1 MSELID
7 TGSKNSTKER
17 ILDAAETLFSE
28 HGFAETSMRDITKVA
43 EVNLASINYHFG
55 SKEEL
60 INAVF
65 MRCVQPLAEALRE
78 NLEHMKDNI
87 SDESL
92 DQSLRALVT
101 AGLNSSRGMKGGGGI
116 FIRLLSRA
124 YADPEASIRNY
135 LVKQHENVLTAY
147 VHMLAQVLP
156 DVPPEEI
163 YWRAYYMLG
172 SLMFVMSS
180 EATLR
185 NIARKEYSFQTS
197 DEQVVTYL
205 VKFLAAGFRAK

>member
-1 MSELID
+1 MGEPID
-7 TGSKNSTKER
+7 SGSKNSTKER

-87 SDESL
+87 TDESL

-101 AGLNSSRGMKGGGGI
+101 AGLNSSRAMKGGGGI

-156 DVPPEEI
+156 DVTPEEI

-185 NIARKEYSFQTS
+185 NIARKEYGFQTS

>member
-1 MSELID
+1 MSEPID
-7 TGSKNSTKER
+7 NGSKNSTKER

-43 EVNLASINYHFG
+43 DVNLASINYHFG

-65 MRCVQPLAEALRE
+65 MRCVKPLAEALRV
-78 NLEHMKDNI
+78 NLEEMKDNI
-87 SDESL
+87 TDESL
-92 DQSLRALVT
+92 DQSLRALVI
-101 AGLNSSRGMKGGGGI
+101 AGLSSSRGMKGGGGI

-156 DVPPEEI
+156 DVSPEEI

-180 EATLR
+180 ETTLR
-185 NIARKEYSFQTS
+185 NIARKEYDFHTS
-197 DEQVVTYL
+197 DEQVVEYL
-205 VKFLAAGFRAK
+205 VKFLASGFRAK

>member
-7 TGSKNSTKER
+7 SVSKNSTKER

-43 EVNLASINYHFG
+43 DVNLASINYHFG

-65 MRCVQPLAEALRE
+65 MRCVQPLAAALRD
-78 NLEHMKDNI
+78 NLETMKDNI
-87 SDESL
+87 TDESL
-92 DQSLRALVT
+92 DQSLRALVS
-101 AGLNSSRGMKGGGGI
+101 AGLNSSRNMKGGGGI

-147 VHMLAQVLP
+147 VHMLSKVLSN
-156 DVPPEEI
+156 VSPEEI

-180 EATLR
+180 ETTLR
-185 NIARKEYSFQTS
+185 NIARKEYHFQTS
-197 DEQVVTYL
+197 DEQVVEYL
-205 VKFLAAGFRAK
+205 VKFLASGFRAK